1 MSEASSPPK
10 VPKKK
15 RSVPNPFR
23 RVSNSKKEQF
33 EISSPHEGSFRKG
46 VHIEEVEGMLKGVPD
61 VWKGD
66 VESSSTKKVDSSASS
81 SFDTP
86 ANLMPDSGMPIK
98 QKTRSKAEVKAKK
111 KKKRKQS
118 CSISGPS
125 NFRQPVHVDFDSET
139 GFKGLPPEWETLIK
153 GNISKDECIANS
165 DAVLKVIEFH
175 QRGMVPL
182 GPAKSDV
189 PDLRKSIERPS
200 AIKKQEEKKGE
211 DPVDPKKEAAA
222 LAEAQVRKDK
232 DKKGKKKSNLV
243 EESDWLDPG
252 DPSDIFSN
260 LEKIGEG
267 ASGTVF
273 KGIYRDTGKVTAIK
287 VINLEGNEKL
297 ENIENEIA
305 MLKLSK
311 HENVVEHWG
320 TYLKE
325 DQLWVAMEY
334 MDGGALTEMISICQ
348 ISEAQI
354 ACICKE
360 MLKAMV
366 VIHTGNRIHRD
377 IKSDNVLINLKGDI
391 KLADF
396 GYCAQLTEDVDKR
409 NSVVGT
415 PYWMAPELI
424 KGMEYGVGVDVWSLG
439 IAAIE
444 MAEGDPPYLD
454 FPPLRALFLIATH
467 GAPSLKEPGLWSPTF
482 KDFLGRCLE
491 VDTAKRA
498 TSQELLDHPFLKL
511 ACPTRTLTP
520 LILKARE
527 VAAEMSSGSEF
538 SEDSVEDYYG

>member
-1 MSEASSPPK
+1 M
-10 VPKKK
+10 KKK
-15 RSVPNPFR
+15 RSLPNPFKRDTTNSR
-23 RVSNSKKEQF
+23 REAF

-46 VHIEEVEGMLKGVPD
+46 VHIEEVEGMLTGVPD

-66 VESSSTKKVDSSASS
+66 VESSSTKKVDGSRGSAG
-81 SFDTP
+81 DTP
-86 ANLMPDSGMPIK
+86 ANLLPDSGMPIA
-98 QKTRSKAEVKAKK
+98 QSTRSKAEVKAKK
-111 KKKRKQS
+111 KKKKKQS
-118 CSISGPS
+118 VSISGPS

-182 GPAKSDV
+182 GPAKSDA
-189 PDLRKSIERPS
+189 PDSINKEGDEDENGDKKSSPIP
-200 AIKKQEEKKGE
+200 KKTGKGEKKE
-211 DPVDPKKEAAA
+211 EPM
-222 LAEAQVRKDK
+222 AEAKVRKDK
-232 DKKGKKKSNLV
+232 EKTSKKKFDA
-243 EESDWLDPG
+243 EHAKDWLDEG
-252 DPSDIFSN
+252 DPSELFIN
-260 LEKIGEG
+260 LEKVGEG
-267 ASGTVF
+267 ASGTVY
-273 KGIYRDTGKVTAIK
+273 KGIIKATGKVTAIK
-287 VINLEGNEKL
+287 VINLDGNEKL

-320 TYLKE
+320 TYLKDE
-325 DQLWVAMEY
+325 QLWVAMEY

-360 MLKAMV
+360 MLKALV
-366 VIHTGNRIHRD
+366 AIHDGNRIHRD

-396 GYCAQLTEDVDKR
+396 GYCAQLTEDITKR
-409 NSVVGT
+409 TSVVGT

-467 GAPSLKEPGLWSPTF
+467 GAPSLKEPGQWSSVF

-498 TSQELLDHPFLKL
+498 TTHELLEHPFLKL

-527 VAAEMSSGSEF
+527 VAAEMSSGSDL